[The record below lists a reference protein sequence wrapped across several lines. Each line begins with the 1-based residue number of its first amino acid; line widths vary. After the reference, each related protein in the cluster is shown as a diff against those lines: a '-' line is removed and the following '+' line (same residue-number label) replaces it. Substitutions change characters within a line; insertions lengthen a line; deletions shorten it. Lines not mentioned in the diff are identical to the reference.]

1 VLGRAF
7 RQALGDR
14 SGIRRF
20 GEAMVPL
27 DEALCSV
34 VVDISGR
41 SYLAYNVPI
50 AQERVGT
57 FQTEL
62 VHDFMKAL
70 SDEVGMNL
78 HLKSRRRPQSPSRHR
93 GRLQGA
99 RARDGPGD
107 SPRAALKRRAV
118 DQGHVIVKTRLFE
131 KFTVIPSID
140 LKGGQVVRLWRGE
153 MDRAT
158 VYGSDPAAAARAFEA
173 EGAQIIHVVD
183 LDGANRWRAAQSG
196 IDPRNPR
203 RGRLRTGCQRRAEDG
218 RFGASGDRGGR
229 GLRFDRIGRDARSV
243 HARGSLPRA
252 SRASVWLARCA

>member
-1 VLGRAF
+1 MEARNKSSAVSISSKQPKRNSTTISEACVEVSAAASQTPPRRARVERKTRETSVAVTLALDGSGRGEVHTGVPFLDHMLESFARHGFFDLVVEASGDLHIDEHHTVEDVGIVLGRAF

-62 VHDFMKAL
+62 VHDFMKAF

-78 HLKSRRRPQSPSRHR
+78 HLNLVG
-93 GRLQGA
+93 GRNPHHVIEAAFKALA
-99 RARDGPGD
+99 RAMDQATARE
-107 SPRAALKRRAV
+107 PRSSGVLS
-118 DQGHVIVKTRLFE
+118 T
-131 KFTVIPSID
+131 
-140 LKGGQVVRLWRGE
+140 KGTL
-153 MDRAT
+153 
-158 VYGSDPAAAARAFEA
+158 S
-173 EGAQIIHVVD
+173 
-183 LDGANRWRAAQSG
+183 
-196 IDPRNPR
+196 
-203 RGRLRTGCQRRAEDG
+203 
-218 RFGASGDRGGR
+218 
-229 GLRFDRIGRDARSV
+229 
-243 HARGSLPRA
+243 
-252 SRASVWLARCA
+252 